1 MTYREK
7 YTWHPINSFR
17 KAPISS
23 RLIGISASLRL
34 FHCALLMLSL
44 NQSDVFY
51 IMIKNNLYVP
61 VTLQANAAVL
71 IGSIEPILEAQ
82 HKHSAAGAQLWRNE
96 RSCHFLFVGRI
107 SLYSVIKGECTM
119 QHWANAESTEE
130 DAFSFKCHSWVYLG
144 AEVASAA
151 TSNHERKPPHYFKS
165 FCKGGRHLKSH
176 QRSPDQCNCIS
187 YLNEGKKNG
196 KKNRKKSQRFFV
208 YHRALRLSNRLL
220 YEREESTLVYSKH
233 SHW

>member
-17 KAPISS
+17 KPPISS

-96 RSCHFLFVGRI
+96 RSCHFLFAGRI

-130 DAFSFKCHSWVYLG
+130 DAFSFKCLLESIW
-144 AEVASAA
+144 E
-151 TSNHERKPPHYFKS
+151 
-165 FCKGGRHLKSH
+165 
-176 QRSPDQCNCIS
+176 
-187 YLNEGKKNG
+187 
-196 KKNRKKSQRFFV
+196 
-208 YHRALRLSNRLL
+208 LRLPVQPHLIMKESLL
-220 YEREESTLVYSKH
+220 IISSH
-233 SHW
+233 SVKEGGT